1 CTIGEDVVMAA
12 GAMVAGSTTIG
23 DRCVLAGQVGIAGH
37 LNIQADCRFAGDT
50 VVLKNLPASGD
61 YMGHPVMPKRK
72 YLRLMRELRKIAG
85 V

>member
-1 CTIGEDVVMAA
+1 
-12 GAMVAGSTTIG
+12 
-23 DRCVLAGQVGIAGH
+23 
-37 LNIQADCRFAGDT
+37 CRFAGDT